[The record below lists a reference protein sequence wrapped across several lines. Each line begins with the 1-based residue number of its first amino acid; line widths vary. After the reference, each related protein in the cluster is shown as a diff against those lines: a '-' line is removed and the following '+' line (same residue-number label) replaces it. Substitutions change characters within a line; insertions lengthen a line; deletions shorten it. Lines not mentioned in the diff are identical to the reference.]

1 MDEILLLESPTLRQR
16 FCNDQN
22 ISVLEK
28 ASHLDTLEHTDFATF
43 KQVCE
48 FFQVPPQAIKSLI
61 FDHKDELLL
70 DGYKV
75 FSKKELQ
82 KFLQG
87 TFDLPNRGLALFP
100 RRAVLRIAM
109 LLRDSLIA
117 RNIRTYLLKV
127 EEQFWGNLQVQE
139 SFQEFSRQLMHQ
151 AQALVEHANQLT
163 SHSEQLNSQSAH
175 LKQCSEQLNGQASQL
190 HNHSDQVN
198 KQANQLAAQ
207 ARIIAALAEEMYFNR
222 SEIQDIKSEMKTY
235 EKRLQILE
243 TTSTVLL
250 SYQSKPLT
258 DKLPSK
264 KTLQPSKNKKNR
276 KI

>member
-1 MDEILLLESPTLRQR
+1 
-16 FCNDQN
+16 
-22 ISVLEK
+22 
-28 ASHLDTLEHTDFATF
+28 
-43 KQVCE
+43 
-48 FFQVPPQAIKSLI
+48 
-61 FDHKDELLL
+61 L

-75 FSKKELQ
+75 FLKKELQ
-82 KFLQG
+82 KFLKG

-127 EEQFWGNLQVQE
+127 EEQFWGNIQVQE
-139 SFQEFSRQLMHQ
+139 SIQGFSRQLMHQ

-190 HNHSDQVN
+190 QNHSEQVN
-198 KQANQLAAQ
+198 KQANQLVAQ

-222 SEIQDIKSEMKTY
+222 SEIQEIKSEMKTY
-235 EKRLQILE
+235 EQRLQILE

-250 SYQSKPLT
+250 PYQNKPLREKAST
-258 DKLPSK
+258 K
-264 KTLQPSKNKKNR
+264 KYQQPLKTKKKN
-276 KI
+276 